1 MMKSPQSAFCSGSG
15 WVFIEAPSP
24 AILNRAV
31 ISVEIG
37 GVSGCLGE
45 RIRWRTGLTK
55 VRICADF
62 SLNTALITSCLI
74 LDLWV
79 EENKT
84 TIVNLLP
91 ELWAVDSYH
100 YTSAPNPILDGD

>member
-24 AILNRAV
+24 PILNRAV
-31 ISVEIG
+31 ISVEVG
-37 GVSGCLGE
+37 GVSGCLRE
-45 RIRWRTGLTK
+45 RIRVRPGLTK
-55 VRICADF
+55 ARICADF
-62 SLNTALITSCLI
+62 SLNTTFITSCLT

-84 TIVNLLP
+84 TIVNLFK
-91 ELWAVDSYH
+91 LWAVDGITTAYA
-100 YTSAPNPILDGD
+100 TNPILDGD